1 MMLEISAERLR
12 KMTLTELKEF
22 AQKIGVSLAGLEDR
36 ESALYTRLIQH
47 ASVIEDDERSDT

>member
-1 MMLEISAERLR
+1 MLEISADQLR
-12 KMTLTELKEF
+12 KMSLPELKEF

-47 ASVIEDDERSDT
+47 ASVIEEDERSDA

>member
-1 MMLEISAERLR
+1 MLEISADKLR
-12 KMTLTELKEF
+12 TMSLPELKEF